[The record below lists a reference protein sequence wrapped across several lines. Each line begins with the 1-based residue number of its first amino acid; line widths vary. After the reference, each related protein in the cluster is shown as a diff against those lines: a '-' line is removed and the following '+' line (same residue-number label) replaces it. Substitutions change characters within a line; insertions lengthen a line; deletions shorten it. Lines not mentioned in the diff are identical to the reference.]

1 MKIRL
6 ICLVMLALMVHTVA
20 AATDYQGGVSDQ
32 LRAQY
37 PTLAAFSDLEA
48 TIGKIAGTV
57 AVLLVGGIVTL
68 GILFVLQYV
77 GIDVIGWTLSLITFL
92 FDVFFTMV
100 RWTLASDANLIAMI
114 ILFIVFWMIALWGV
128 PSVLLTP

>member
-6 ICLVMLALMVHTVA
+6 MYLVVLAIMIHTVT
-20 AATDYQGGVSDQ
+20 AATDYQGGISDQ

-37 PTLAAFSDLEA
+37 PTLAAFSDLES

-57 AVLLVGGIVTL
+57 AVLLVGGIATL

-77 GIDVIGWTLSLITFL
+77 GIDVIGWTLSLVTFL
-92 FDVFFTMV
+92 FDVFFTIV
-100 RWTLASDANLIAMI
+100 RWTLASDANLVAMI
-114 ILFIVFWMIALWGV
+114 ILFIVFWMIALWGI
-128 PSVLLTP
+128 PGVLLTP